1 MPQYSASFSIISP
14 WFGFRE
20 RQDRSVSGPWL
31 PSSCCQDIRSL
42 VCKSPPNLST
52 GLLGTAQE
60 TALSQNKFSTL
71 GLLQESCEMQLKEL
85 RKIQIGRHLR
95 RSLFQ
100 QSAPSMADH
109 KATSG
114 YLQRW
119 RSHHL
124 SGPHPRTAPCLCDDL
139 ISVFSKIL
147 LD

>member
-1 MPQYSASFSIISP
+1 MR
-14 WFGFRE
+14 GKTE
-20 RQDRSVSGPWL
+20 VCLGPG
-31 PSSCCQDIRSL
+31 CH
-42 VCKSPPNLST
+42 PPVVRAY
-52 GLLGTAQE
+52 GLLFVSHHLISAQASWARH
-60 TALSQNKFSTL
+60 TKLHSVKTNSPAL

-100 QSAPSMADH
+100 QSAPSMTDH

-139 ISVFSKIL
+139 ISVFSKIF